1 MALILSNRAA
11 AVTERMDAPDCDDA
25 LLYNTYVQ
33 FRTIN
38 ILLSGWR
45 YIYLRH
51 LKPRMTKASGDYT
64 LLDIGFGG
72 GDIPFY
78 LALWAEKDGFNLH
91 VTGIEKDPRACAFAK
106 GYYRHQNLSYR
117 CAALSDMVDEGLCFD
132 FVINNNTVHH
142 LPENELQRMLADTET
157 ICTRYALFNDI
168 ERGDFAYG
176 AYAILSGLFYRKS
189 YICHDGK
196 LSIKRS
202 YTKKELSAI
211 TPKGWV
217 VKRLLPYR
225 LLLIHE
231 KRDKT
236 GSGHVPLS

>member
-1 MALILSNRAA
+1 VPLILSKRAA
-11 AVTERMDAPDCDDA
+11 AVTERMDAPDCDDE
-25 LLYNTYVQ
+25 LLHNTYVQ

-45 YIYLRH
+45 LIYLLH
-51 LKPRMTKASGDYT
+51 LRPRMTDTSKDFS

-72 GDIPFY
+72 GDIPY
-78 LALWAEKDGFNLH
+78 DLARWAEKDGINLH

-106 GYYRHQNLSYR
+106 GYYRHRKVRYR
-117 CAALSDMVDEGLCFD
+117 CAALSDIAAEGLYFD
-132 FVINNNTVHH
+132 FVISNNMVHH
-142 LPENELQRMLADTET
+142 LSVNELQLMMTDTAK
-157 ICTRYALFNDI
+157 ICTRYSLFNDI

-176 AYAILSGLFYRKS
+176 AYAILSWLFYRKS

-196 LSIKRS
+196 RSIKRS
-202 YTKKELSAI
+202 YTKKELCAI
-211 TPKGWV
+211 IPRGWI

-231 KRDKT
+231 
-236 GSGHVPLS
+236 P

>member
-1 MALILSNRAA
+1 VPLILSKRGA
-11 AVTERMDAPDCDDA
+11 AVTERMDAPDCDDE
-25 LLYNTYVQ
+25 LLHNTYVQ

-45 YIYLRH
+45 LIYLLH
-51 LKPRMTKASGDYT
+51 LKPRMTDTSAGYT

-72 GDIPFY
+72 GDIPYY
-78 LALWAEKDGFNLH
+78 LVRWAEKDGINLH

-106 GYYRHQNLSYR
+106 GYYRHRNVRYR
-117 CAALSDMVDEGLCFD
+117 CTALSNMVAQGLCFD
-132 FVINNNTVHH
+132 FVISNNTVHH
-142 LPENELQRMLADTET
+142 LSESELQRMMADTAK

-176 AYAILSGLFYRKS
+176 AFAILSWLFYHNS

-196 LSIKRS
+196 LSVQRS
-202 YTKKELSAI
+202 YTKKELCAI

-231 KRDKT
+231 
-236 GSGHVPLS
+236 P